1 MKISTA
7 GYQFKQGFKN
17 IHRNRLFSI
26 ASIAT
31 IAACIFLFGVF
42 YSIAANSQHMI
53 KNAGNKVAVTVFFDE
68 GTSDARISA
77 IGEEIKLRE
86 EVDHVEFTT
95 AEEAWENFKSQYF
108 GEYEYLAEGFK
119 DDNPLA
125 NSASYS
131 VYLADTSK
139 QDTLVTYLE
148 GIENVR
154 QVNKSTEVAQNIS
167 TAARLAGYV
176 SIAVIIILLAVSIFL
191 ITNTIVLGITVR
203 KDEISIMKYVGAT
216 DGFVNAPFFVEGIA
230 IGIIG
235 SIIPLVALFFLYRQ
249 IIEFVMSKF
258 SMLNNLLAFLPVMTV
273 FRVLIPVSL
282 LLGLA
287 IGILGSLFALRKHEN
302 V

>member
-1 MKISTA
+1 MSSTP
-7 GYQFKQGFKN
+7 G
-17 IHRNRLFSI
+17 RLFCS
-26 ASIAT
+26 
-31 IAACIFLFGVF
+31 
-42 YSIAANSQHMI
+42 
-53 KNAGNKVAVTVFFDE
+53 
-68 GTSDARISA
+68 R
-77 IGEEIKLRE
+77 
-86 EVDHVEFTT
+86 
-95 AEEAWENFKSQYF
+95 
-108 GEYEYLAEGFK
+108 
-119 DDNPLA
+119 PP
-125 NSASYS
+125 
-131 VYLADTSK
+131 
-139 QDTLVTYLE
+139 
-148 GIENVR
+148 
-154 QVNKSTEVAQNIS
+154 S
-167 TAARLAGYV
+167 TAAKLAGYV

-249 IIEFVMSKF
+249 MVEFVMSKF